1 MSEPTLIGNFLSKLY
16 PIVCEAT
23 EKYRGKR
30 GKGPKFENEVSE
42 SIYDIAQ
49 QHGFNPNA
57 PRYTLELPTRSENK
71 HQFDASFT
79 NNNIYYL
86 VECKNTKIA
95 AKDYVYYFNSK
106 ILDYVYTNPEYVF
119 KGLFLCTVPIPHS
132 AWRYSIAYG
141 LRFLDP
147 ESPPPEYM
155 IETCKN
161 NPSLETA
168 LKRHIDKL
176 MDTASY
182 GWEEE
187 DGQVTRLYEE
197 YRYYVTRWRNQ

>member
-141 LRFLDP
+141 LRLLDP

-187 DGQVTRLYEE
+187 DGQVTRLYRE
-197 YRYYVTRWRNQ
+197 YRYYVNRWRNQ